1 LLFPWGAVF
10 LGSAQSNG
18 LVAARTAIDRM
29 RGKEAKVTRIQFDS
43 DEAIALTTIERYPE
57 LTSPSPRLGSRNKP
71 LVNDLPPDLQ
81 EALRIWLAGNQA

>member
-1 LLFPWGAVF
+1 
-10 LGSAQSNG
+10 
-18 LVAARTAIDRM
+18 M

-43 DEAIALTTIERYPE
+43 EAIALITIERYPE